1 MRMENLFGRFKIWL
15 QALIGIGYIL
25 LGIYVAKEKWFLTL
39 LDSTIAYILGT
50 ILILYGLFRIYRAFQ
65 IQKKESL

>member
-1 MRMENLFGRFKIWL
+1 MENFFGSFKIWL

-25 LGIYVAKEKWFLTL
+25 LGTYVAKEKWFLTL
-39 LDSTIAYILGT
+39 LDSTVAYILGA